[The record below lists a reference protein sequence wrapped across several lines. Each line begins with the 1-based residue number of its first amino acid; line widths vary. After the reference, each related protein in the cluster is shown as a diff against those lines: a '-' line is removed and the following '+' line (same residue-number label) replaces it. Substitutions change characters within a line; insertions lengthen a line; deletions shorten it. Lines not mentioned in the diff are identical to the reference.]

1 MAIRILRR
9 KVIIREYDYR
19 KVYTEALLPL
29 SCMGFKETLYDRAE
43 FTPLNYEALEKLK
56 LVDILKGKQ
65 YSPLVKSAWNNG
77 IPAMLLFDL
86 KDYLYDIRYYDW
98 EVTVDEDG
106 YLCVQARKNTPK
118 TRLGWAVF
126 EKDIESRI

>member
-29 SCMGFKETLYDRAE
+29 SCMGFKDTLYDRAE

-56 LVDILKGKQ
+56 LVEILKGKQ

-77 IPAMLLFDL
+77 VPAMLLFDL

-126 EKDIESRI
+126 EKDIASRI

>member
-19 KVYTEALLPL
+19 KVYVEAFTPL
-29 SCMGFKETLYDRAE
+29 SCMGFKDTLYDRAE
-43 FTPLNYEALEKLK
+43 FTPLNFEALEKLK